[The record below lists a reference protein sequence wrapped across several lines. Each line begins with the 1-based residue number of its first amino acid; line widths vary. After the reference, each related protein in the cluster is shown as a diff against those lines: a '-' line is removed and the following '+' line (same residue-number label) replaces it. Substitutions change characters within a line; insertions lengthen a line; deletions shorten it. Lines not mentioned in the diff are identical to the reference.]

1 MDGFDYWMI
10 QSVDRRLSARID
22 GDEADIDSVRDG
34 LTVTNARLRNEL
46 SNLALCFNAL
56 VELLVE
62 DGKLS
67 IEDLRARVNAAV
79 IAAEHE
85 RKANSDPSQDAW
97 DAAKP
102 R

>member
-1 MDGFDYWMI
+1 MDYWDFRQFRKVREEI
-10 QSVDRRLSARID
+10 ADA
-22 GDEADIDSVRDG
+22 GDQIDSVRDG
-34 LTVTNARLRNEL
+34 AAQSAAVLERQLQAL
-46 SNLALCFNAL
+46 SLSFNAL

-67 IEDLRARVNAAV
+67 IDDLRARVNAAA

-85 RKANSDPSQDAW
+85 RRERSDPAQDVW
-97 DAAKP
+97 DSAKP

>member
-1 MDGFDYWMI
+1 MDGVDLWLV
-10 QSVDRRLSARID
+10 QSMGRRLAERID
-22 GDEADIDSVRDG
+22 GDEAEIDSVRDG
-34 LTVTNARLRNEL
+34 LTVTNARLRQEL
-46 SNLALCFNAL
+46 FNLSLCFNAL

-67 IEDLRARVNAAV
+67 IDDLRARVNAAV

-85 RKANSDPSQDAW
+85 RKSKSDPAQDAW

>member
-1 MDGFDYWMI
+1 MDTFDYWMI
-10 QSVDRRLSARID
+10 QSVQRRLTTQIE

-34 LTVTNARLRNEL
+34 LTVSNARLRAEL

-67 IEDLRARVNAAV
+67 VEDLRARVNAAV

-85 RKANSDPSQDAW
+85 RKSHSDSSQDAW
-97 DAAKP
+97 DTAKP

>member
-10 QSVDRRLSARID
+10 QSVERRLSTQIE

-34 LTVTNARLRNEL
+34 LTVTSSRLRAEL
-46 SNLALCFNAL
+46 TNLALCFNAL

-62 DGKLS
+62 EGKLS
-67 IEDLRARVNAAV
+67 LEDLRARVNAAV

-85 RKANSDPSQDAW
+85 RKAHSDASQDAW